1 VSETSTKPPRRPKP
15 AGGKRTAN
23 RFAKLAGGD
32 SSAEADRGR
41 GGDEGPTTDG
51 LIGGMSAVAVSEAH
65 RVVEVAV
72 AEVIPHPFNDS
83 ARSRPKPGD
92 AKWEELL
99 NGVRANG
106 VRLPVLAVPREAFVA
121 ARPAMAEGL
130 DPSARFVLIYGHRRR
145 AAALEAGRLTMPAV
159 IDEAIMAD
167 DGDLDAM
174 AAENLGREDLS
185 DLAEAAL
192 FARYADL
199 GLTQRAIAERLGV
212 DQATISRRLALL
224 LLAPEVSEAVA
235 NGTLPSA
242 EAAALSGK
250 LPYGPLRGWQRYQ
263 DPDQLSEARRR
274 EQLEALRWFREHGWP
289 ASRAAE
295 RVIAERDARAEA
307 TSLGV
312 VVVAD
317 PSVELGEHYADRRI
331 DRAEFTAGSAD
342 EVVAAINSGT
352 GRLDL
357 FRRAAPP
364 PLPPATAVRE
374 EDRDDVDEVLA
385 ESDGDRVVGAET
397 GPPSLDATADPSAGQ
412 ETARAERR
420 RAEVAATQAQRRQA
434 GAALAALRPTTAEL
448 LALLVRQY
456 ESGVAAR
463 SHTSAVAAL
472 LRAWGVPDAG
482 RGEKGRQDRAWQ
494 RAIASAEVHTADSVP
509 TGWDQDAVAYL
520 HLLIERVGYRPAD
533 WERDRLEA
541 AVS

>member
-1 VSETSTKPPRRPKP
+1 MSETSTKPARRPKP
-15 AGGKRTAN
+15 SGGKRTAN

-32 SSAEADRGR
+32 STPGADLVPGEE
-41 GGDEGPTTDG
+41 DGPTTDG

-72 AEVIPHPFNDS
+72 AEVVPHPFNDT
-83 ARSRPKPGD
+83 ARSQPKPGD

-130 DPSARFVLIYGHRRR
+130 DPAARFVLIYGHRRR
-145 AAALEAGRLTMPAV
+145 AAALEAGRLTIPAV

-185 DLAEAAL
+185 DLAQAAL

-224 LLAPEVSEAVA
+224 LLAPEVSQAVES
-235 NGTLPSA
+235 GTMPSA

-250 LPYGPLRGWQRYQ
+250 LPYGPVRGWQRNPDPEQ
-263 DPDQLSEARRR
+263 DSDARRR
-274 EQLEALRWFREHGWP
+274 EQLEALRWFRQHGWP

-295 RVIAERDARAEA
+295 RVIAERDARAQA
-307 TSLGV
+307 TVLGV
-312 VVVAD
+312 AVVAD
-317 PSVELGEHYADRRI
+317 PRSELGDDYAERRVDRT
-331 DRAEFTAGSAD
+331 ELTAGSVED
-342 EVVAAINSGT
+342 VVAAINPGT

-357 FRRAAPP
+357 FLRAAVPP
-364 PLPPATAVRE
+364 SPAVAE
-374 EDRDDVDEVLA
+374 AEHRDDL
-385 ESDGDRVVGAET
+385 DGMIELGEDRVVAT
-397 GPPSLDATADPSAGQ
+397 TAPPSAGAPVDPSAAQ
-412 ETARAERR
+412 EATRAEQRR
-420 RAEVAATQAQRRQA
+420 TEVVAAQAQRRQA

-463 SHTSAVAAL
+463 SHTSAVAAV
-472 LRAWGVPDAG
+472 LRGWNLGEAG
-482 RGEKGRQDRAWQ
+482 RGEKGRQDRAWA
-494 RAIASAEVHTADSVP
+494 RAVASAEVHTAEAVG
-509 TGWDQDAVAYL
+509 TGWDEDALAYL
-520 HLLIERVGYRPAD
+520 RMLIERVGYRPAE
-533 WERDRLEA
+533 WERDRLETA
-541 AVS
+541 GL

>member
-1 VSETSTKPPRRPKP
+1 MSETSTKPSRRPKP

-32 SSAEADRGR
+32 SAAETDAIR

-72 AEVIPHPFNDS
+72 AEVVAHPFNDA
-83 ARSRPKPGD
+83 ARSQPKPGD

-145 AAALEAGRLTMPAV
+145 AAALEAGRLMMPAV

-224 LLAPEVSEAVA
+224 LLAPEVSEAVER
-235 NGTLPSA
+235 GTLPSA
-242 EAAALSGK
+242 EAAALSGR
-250 LPYGPLRGWQRYQ
+250 LPYGPLRSWQRYQ
-263 DPDQLSEARRR
+263 DPEQDSDTRRR
-274 EQLEALRWFREHGWP
+274 EQLEALRWFRQHGWP

-307 TSLGV
+307 SSMGV
-312 VVVAD
+312 VVVED
-317 PSVELGEHYADRRI
+317 PSIELGEHYADRRI
-331 DRAEFTAGSAD
+331 DRAELTPGSGD
-342 EVVAAINSGT
+342 EVVAAINVGT

-364 PLPPATAVRE
+364 LLSPAAADREAPDDVHDASAERGGGHVDAAETAPPAV
-374 EDRDDVDEVLA
+374 
-385 ESDGDRVVGAET
+385 
-397 GPPSLDATADPSAGQ
+397 DATVDHSAGQ
-412 ETARAERR
+412 EAARAEQRR
-420 RAEVAATQAQRRQA
+420 TEVAATQVRRRQA

-472 LRAWGVPDAG
+472 LRAWGASDAG
-482 RGEKGRQDRAWQ
+482 RGEKGRQNRAWQ
-494 RAIASAEVHTADSVP
+494 RAVASAEVHTADCVD
-509 TGWDQDAVAYL
+509 TGWDRDATAYL
-520 HLLIERVGYRPAD
+520 HMLIERVGYRPAA
-533 WERDRLEA
+533 WERDHHETA
-541 AVS
+541 GA

>member
-1 VSETSTKPPRRPKP
+1 VSETSTKPARRPKP
-15 AGGKRTAN
+15 SGGKRTAN

-32 SSAEADRGR
+32 STPGADLVPGE
-41 GGDEGPTTDG
+41 EGPATDG

-72 AEVIPHPFNDS
+72 AEVVPHPFNDT
-83 ARSRPKPGD
+83 ARSQPKPGD

-130 DPSARFVLIYGHRRR
+130 DPAARFVLIYGHRRR

-185 DLAEAAL
+185 DLAQAAL

-199 GLTQRAIAERLGV
+199 GLTQRTIAQRLGV

-224 LLAPEVSEAVA
+224 LLTPEVSQAVES
-235 NGTLPSA
+235 GTLPSA

-250 LPYGPLRGWQRYQ
+250 LPYGPVRGWQRYSDPGQ
-263 DPDQLSEARRR
+263 DTDARRR
-274 EQLEALRWFREHGWP
+274 EQLEALRWFRQHSWP

-295 RVIAERDARAEA
+295 RVIAERDARAQA
-307 TSLGV
+307 TVLGV
-312 VVVAD
+312 AVVAD
-317 PSVELGEHYADRRI
+317 PRSELGDDYAERRVDRT
-331 DRAEFTAGSAD
+331 ELTAGSVED
-342 EVVAAINSGT
+342 VVAAINPGT
-352 GRLDL
+352 GHLDL
-357 FRRAAPP
+357 FLRVAAPP
-364 PLPPATAVRE
+364 SPAVAE
-374 EDRDDVDEVLA
+374 AEHRDDVDEPR
-385 ESDGDRVVGAET
+385 EDRVVAAKT
-397 GPPSLDATADPSAGQ
+397 APPSADAPVDQSAAQ
-412 ETARAERR
+412 EATRAEHRR
-420 RAEVAATQAQRRQA
+420 TEVAAAQAQRRQA

-463 SHTSAVAAL
+463 SHTSAVAAV
-472 LRAWGVPDAG
+472 LRGWNLSEAG
-482 RGEKGRQDRAWQ
+482 RGEKGRQDRAWA
-494 RAIASAEVHTADSVP
+494 RAVASAEVHTAEAVG
-509 TGWDQDAVAYL
+509 TGWDEDTLAYL
-520 HLLIERVGYRPAD
+520 RMLIERVGYRPAD
-533 WERDRLEA
+533 WERDRLETA
-541 AVS
+541 GL